1 MTPHKYIAVVAGN
14 FQEWCQ
20 WYNQILNGTIL
31 NSRHELQVDD
41 ISFIYANVEY
51 PDYIKGYELI
61 GVLIVGHGYKYR
73 AFIEKVNLQIRL

>member
-1 MTPHKYIAVVAGN
+1 MTPRKYIAVVAGN

-20 WYNQILNGTIL
+20 GYNQILNGTIL
-31 NSRHELQVDD
+31 NSRHELQVGG

-61 GVLIVGHGYKYR
+61 GILIVGHGYKYR
-73 AFIEKVNLQIRL
+73 AFTVKVNLQIRL